1 MKKSL
6 LLIVFL
12 NLMAIVGYAQY
23 NLTITYDATQGA
35 STLQGAQKVY
45 FHSGASDVIGPLD
58 NSAWNYNV
66 GNWGADDGIGQMTDL
81 LNNVWTIT
89 FDPIVYYSQSV
100 NGPVSGPQIYRIG
113 MVFRDATGANF
124 GKDVNNSEIYMNL
137 SSGNPEIFNS
147 DGSQFFGVTAGISSV
162 GIQTLSNSK
171 ASIKNYPNPLSTH
184 TIFEYNLESNQSVN
198 LSIYDATGRIVNTL
212 FNDMQ
217 SSGKHY
223 YYWMGDD
230 SKGNSLS
237 GGIYYYSL
245 STGSEK
251 VFGKININR

>member
-6 LLIVFL
+6 LLTTFL
-12 NLMAIVGYAQY
+12 NLLTIVGYAQY

-45 FHSGASDVIGPLD
+45 FHSGASDIVGPLD

-89 FDPIVYYSQSV
+89 FDPIVYYSQAA
-100 NGPVSGPQIYRIG
+100 NGPVSGSQIYRIG

-137 SSGNPEIFNS
+137 SSGTPEIFNS

-162 GIQTLSNSK
+162 GIQGLSNST

-184 TIFEYNLESNQSVN
+184 TIFEYNLESNQNAS
-198 LSIYDATGRIVNTL
+198 LSIYDVTGRLVNTL
-212 FNDMQ
+212 FNELQ
-217 SSGKHY
+217 SSGKHN
-223 YYWMGDD
+223 YYWLGDD
-230 SKGNSLS
+230 SKGESLK
-237 GGIYYYSL
+237 GGIYYYTL
-245 STGSEK
+245 TTETEK
-251 VFGKININR
+251 VTGKISIVR